1 MNELTKLIEV
11 WAENRNLTTADPA
24 KQIIKLGE
32 EYGELCEAFNK
43 GNRDALIDSIG
54 DIYVVIT
61 ILSKQL
67 GLTVEECVSAAYSEI
82 KNRTGST
89 INGVFVK
96 SSDLKG

>member
-11 WAENRNLTTADPA
+11 WAEIRNLTNADPA

-43 GNRDALIDSIG
+43 GNHDALIDSIG
-54 DIYVVIT
+54 DIYVVIV

-67 GLTVEECVSAAYSEI
+67 GLRVDECVNAAYEEI

-96 SSDLKG
+96 SSDLKE